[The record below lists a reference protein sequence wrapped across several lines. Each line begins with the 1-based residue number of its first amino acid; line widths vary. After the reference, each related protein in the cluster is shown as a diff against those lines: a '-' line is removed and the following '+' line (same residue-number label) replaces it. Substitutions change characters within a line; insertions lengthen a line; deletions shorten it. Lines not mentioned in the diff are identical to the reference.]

1 MIHSDDQEGIEQ
13 KPEKVK
19 YVSYLKIFMDYR
31 IILNFLTVF
40 LPAVSYTVLAPSYAI
55 YLKESL
61 EISPAGTGYIIG
73 LQAIANI
80 LFCPIIGWSCQKV
93 NRRLILFVSTILV
106 SLSTIIIGKE
116 DYLGLPN
123 SLKI

>member
-1 MIHSDDQEGIEQ
+1 
-13 KPEKVK
+13 
-19 YVSYLKIFMDYR
+19 MDFR

-40 LPAVSYTVLAPSYAI
+40 FPAVSYSILAPSYAI

-61 EISPAGTGYIIG
+61 KISPAGTGYIIG

-106 SLSTIIIGKE
+106 SLSTIIIGEE

-123 SLKI
+123 SL